1 MRKKILIIYAWLL
14 AVLVGYLVLYLITGT
29 GIPCFYYSLYGYT
42 CPGCGLSR
50 MFLSLLRL
58 DFAAAFA
65 YNPVGF
71 VAVFLWNAVAA
82 LCFWGKVPF
91 VQRPAFLYTLLG
103 INIGAFL
110 IQCFV
115 RNIP

>member
-1 MRKKILIIYAWLL
+1 MRKQIIKIYTGLLIALAAYA
-14 AVLVGYLVLYLITGT
+14 VLYLITGT
-29 GIPCFYYSLYGYT
+29 GIPCYYYSRFGRP

-50 MFLSLLRL
+50 MFLALFRL
-58 DFAAAFA
+58 DFAAAFG

-103 INIGAFL
+103 ITMGAFL
-110 IQCFV
+110 VLGFV
-115 RNIP
+115 RNIF